1 MCAVSSSFSGF
12 LFFVFGFLNEGEF
25 LELDVNDAAGS
36 NATLPEHLPQIFQR
50 KPKTENRKLK

>member
-25 LELDVNDAAGS
+25 LGLDVNDAAGS
-36 NATLPEHLPQIFQR
+36 NATLTEDLPQIFQR
-50 KPKTENRKLK
+50 KQKTENRKLK